1 MARPIIRWD
10 TTTVLQNEAFS
21 YWQDA
26 VVSAYLPLETKSL
39 SSAGF
44 CGAIEFGEGVKL
56 TISTIRSHASE
67 VRRTHVGISEASDDR
82 FFVGLMLSGRS
93 SISQGGTSESLEG
106 GDMMLID
113 TNRPF
118 VLEFPDGVDIVCV
131 TIEGEYLRRALR
143 HYRNPAI
150 AINKPTPLKA
160 LTASYVGALAD
171 NLASI
176 DQLDELAYEQLTALL
191 LRCIIP
197 PDPARKASAN
207 RAELLLQVKKVI
219 EREIA
224 NPGLGAKRICSALG
238 LSRSAL
244 FEAFAA
250 ENLTLANFIRRKR
263 LLKSKELLLS
273 ENSAIDRIAHEVG
286 FRDHS
291 TFSRAFRRDFGT
303 TPTSFR
309 SHSESERTAE
319 DSGARPK
326 AADLE

>member
-1 MARPIIRWD
+1 MAGPTIRWD
-10 TTTVLQNEAFS
+10 TTTVLQKEAFS

-26 VVSAYLPLETKSL
+26 VVSAYLPLETKPL

-44 CGAIEFGEGVKL
+44 SGAIELGVGGKL
-56 TISTIRSHASE
+56 TVSTIRSHGSE
-67 VRRTHVGISEASDDR
+67 VRRTGAGISKASDDR

-93 SISQGGTSESLEG
+93 LISQGETSGSLES

-131 TIEGEYLRRALR
+131 TIQGEYLRRALT

-150 AINKPTPLKA
+150 AINKPTPLKK
-160 LTASYVGALAD
+160 LTARYVNALAD
-171 NLASI
+171 SLATI
-176 DQLDELAYEQLTALL
+176 DELDELAYEQLTALL
-191 LRCIIP
+191 VRCINSV
-197 PDPARKASAN
+197 DPAPKASAH
-207 RAELLLQVKKVI
+207 RAELLLQVKKFI
-219 EREIA
+219 ERDIA
-224 NPGLGAKRICSALG
+224 NPSLGAKRICSALG
-238 LSRSAL
+238 LSRSTL

-250 ENLTLANFIRRKR
+250 ESLTLANFIRRKR

-273 ENSAIDRIAHEVG
+273 KRSPIDLIAHEVG

-291 TFSRAFRRDFGT
+291 TFSRAFKRDFGT

-309 SHSESERTAE
+309 SHSESGRIAE
-319 DSGARPK
+319 EDEARPK
-326 AADLE
+326 DSALE